1 MLSLIRVDNLTC
13 FSLWI
18 KALAGAAEVASHKE
32 PVPLVVMELSANANK
47 N

>member
-18 KALAGAAEVASHKE
+18 KALTGAAEMASHKE
-32 PVPLVVMELSANANK
+32 PVPLVVKELSADANE

>member
-1 MLSLIRVDNLTC
+1 MLSLIRVDNLTS

-18 KALAGAAEVASHKE
+18 KALAGVDETASHKE
-32 PVPLVVMELSANANK
+32 PVALVVKELSANANE